1 MLKLYKK
8 NTNKIIMLNLINS
21 IKFTFSVRRR
31 EDFYDLRGQLT
42 NLGNQVV
49 YCDNNQ
55 VGKEG
60 PMTDI
65 AKNQ

>member
-1 MLKLYKK
+1 
-8 NTNKIIMLNLINS
+8 MLNLINS

-65 AKNQ
+65 AKNK